1 MMGSKIKM
9 KVKPQESPKEGEI
22 KEGDSSVWAS
32 DFDGQ
37 VFGSKMKM
45 KQYVY
50 EMFDK
55 IFNSAGGIPPAIGR
69 GTEYFGKL
77 LSLLSRHPDYME
89 KYANKPLNMFLYK
102 QSTTGS
108 KKIYDLVL
116 NEDEKVPWNECI
128 TQKKKKATEKKEKV
142 CESCGAKL

>member
-1 MMGSKIKM
+1 MMGSDIKFN
-9 KVKPQESPKEGEI
+9 GEY
-22 KEGDSSVWAS
+22 
-32 DFDGQ
+32 DGQ
-37 VFGSKMKM
+37 KFGSKMKM

-55 IFNSAGGIPPAIGR
+55 MWEMNQGGYGGAEHPLEITQGNQ
-69 GTEYFGKL
+69 YYGKL
-77 LSLLSRHPDYME
+77 FSLLQRHPDY
-89 KYANKPLNMFLYK
+89 NTLYNNRQIFK
-102 QSTTGS
+102 FTYKSSTTGP
-108 KKIYDLVL
+108 KKVYELVL

>member
-1 MMGSKIKM
+1 MSMGSEKQK
-9 KVKPQESPKEGEI
+9 KVCVGGMGGMEFSPEY
-22 KEGDSSVWAS
+22 
-32 DFDGQ
+32 DGQ
-37 VFGSKMKM
+37 KFGSKMKM

-55 IFNSAGGIPPAIGR
+55 MWEMNLREITQGNQ
-69 GTEYFGKL
+69 YYGKL
-77 LSLLSRHPDYME
+77 FSLLQRHPDY
-89 KYANKPLNMFLYK
+89 NTLYNNRQIFK
-102 QSTTGS
+102 FTYKSSTTGP
-108 KKIYDLVL
+108 KKVYELVL